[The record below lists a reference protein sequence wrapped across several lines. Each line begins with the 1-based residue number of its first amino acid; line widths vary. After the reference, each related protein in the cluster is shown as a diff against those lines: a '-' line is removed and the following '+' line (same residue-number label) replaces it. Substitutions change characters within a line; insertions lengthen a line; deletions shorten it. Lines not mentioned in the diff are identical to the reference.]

1 MRKRNYR
8 DEKESKAQADIRRA
22 KDNEAKKNKLKSETL
37 EQKNARKTTR
47 NEKLKEKRRAKKLAL
62 AEFQRIQTVPRTL
75 TSQPQVSDRLSQKGG
90 IPRCNDGNASSGSDL
105 NDSISEYEKIRLRNI
120 EERNALFKSLFHFEN
135 PPGPSHSHYTTT
147 TAKKKVTEPDS
158 ATSDEE
164 FEVNFGTIPKRKL
177 PKRSCTIQKLSQQKC
192 PNLSN
197 EDEDSND
204 DSDASL
210 DGCINTLVEMATAL
224 ENVDNHF
231 TTDNFANELNS
242 ILNRPVFKP
251 LQNCYLIKKEDVMF
265 DNLASLTDDFDMPPL
280 SYPAHLEYLYDEL
293 SEYYQKHKKSVLGR
307 KTKDAKRK
315 AEERKVESGYAY
327 DLRMAENSERY

>member
-75 TSQPQVSDRLSQKGG
+75 TSQPQVSNSH
-90 IPRCNDGNASSGSDL
+90 NDGNSSSGSGL

-210 DGCINTLVEMATAL
+210 DGCSNTL
-224 ENVDNHF
+224 ENIENCF
-231 TTDNFANELNS
+231 TTDDFANKLNS
-242 ILNRPVFKP
+242 ILNRPVFTP

-265 DNLASLTDDFDMPPL
+265 DNLASFTDDFDVPPL

-293 SEYYQKHKKSVLGR
+293 SEYYRKHKKSVLGR